1 MADEDEMMVR
11 REVKKVQKLNSRQLL
26 FARLVGE
33 GKSRREAY
41 RRAYGKDHPHGAAV
55 VSRHPEV
62 KAEIERRRDEAE
74 AASVLK
80 RDEVLELLSTI
91 ILTPVGDLDVNHPLV
106 QEYTLTRRGETET
119 LKVKALPKLDAI
131 KLLAHMCGWMK
142 PEECGEPLTVI
153 LKKMW

>member
-1 MADEDEMMVR
+1 MSDEMMIPV
-11 REVKKVQKLNSRQLL
+11 EGKKVQRLNSRQLL

-62 KAEIERRRDEAE
+62 MAEIERRREEAE
-74 AASVLK
+74 AVSVLK
-80 RDEVLELLSTI
+80 RDEVLHLLSSI
-91 ILTPVGDLDVNHPLV
+91 ILTPVSDLDPTHPLI
-106 QEYTLTRRGETET
+106 QEYTVTRRGEVET
-119 LKVKALPKLDAI
+119 LKVKGLPKLDAI

-142 PEECGEPLTVI
+142 PEESGEPVTVI